1 MNTSQGPWF
10 GSLVWAIVSL
20 VQEFL
25 LGSVAEKFG
34 IGTTLNRD
42 GAASPRISFDLRNA
56 LEHT

>member
-10 GSLVWAIVSL
+10 GSVVWAIVSL
-20 VQEFL
+20 VKEFL
-25 LGSVAEKFG
+25 LGYKAEKFG

-42 GAASPRISFDLRNA
+42 GAVSPRISFDLRNA